1 MKNKLIDVS
10 DVGWE
15 SWSHENDYGSE
26 QKHIG
31 DTAGAERVGVT
42 MEKVAPGMCSALA
55 HYHTKE
61 EEHIYAMQGEA
72 TLYLDGEP
80 HVFSEGKYICFTAN
94 SGLAHRIVNNS
105 NADFIFLVV
114 GNRDPHDVV
123 VYPDTN
129 KVLVRGMNEVYD
141 RSPTSY
147 FNTDKKEQDK

>member
-15 SWSHENDYGSE
+15 YWSHEKDYGSH

-42 MEKVAPGMCSALA
+42 MEKLAPGMTSALS

-94 SGLAHRIVNNS
+94 SGIAHKFVNHS
-105 NADFIFLVV
+105 EADFIFLVV
-114 GNRDPHDVV
+114 GNRDAHDVV
-123 VYPDTN
+123 VYPETN
-129 KVLVRGMNEVYD
+129 KVLVRSMNEVYN
-141 RSPTSY
+141 RRPMSY
-147 FNTDKKEQDK
+147 FDKDED